1 MTLYPDIQA
10 RGRQEIFRVLGTG
23 DRLPAFSDDK
33 SIPYIDAIIKEVLR
47 WRPVTPMGMRF
58 FFIYVASH

>member
-1 MTLYPDIQA
+1 MVLHPDVQK
-10 RGRQEIFRVLGTG
+10 RGQQEVLRALGTS

-47 WRPVTPMGMRF
+47 WRPVTPLGT
-58 FFIYVASH
+58 

>member
-1 MTLYPDIQA
+1 MILYPDVQT
-10 RGRQEIFRVLGTG
+10 RGRQEILCVLGTG

-47 WRPVTPMGMRF
+47 WRPVTPMGTR
-58 FFIYVASH
+58 SEQKN